1 MWSIG
6 IIAYILLCG
15 EPPFKDKENDVDRLK
30 KKILEFSGNDDDE
43 IYTDNSFKD
52 LDEEH

>member
-30 KKILEFSGNDDDE
+30 KKILEF
-43 IYTDNSFKD
+43 
-52 LDEEH
+52 

>member
-43 IYTDNSFKD
+43 IYTDKSFKD
-52 LDEEH
+52 LAEEH